1 MDNFLYEDVTYEIIG
16 CAYDTFKSVGVG
28 FNENMYHKVFH
39 KNLIQKGLDADYKRK
54 IGLDYSG
61 ERIANFEIDE
71 VVENKI
77 IVELKCIQSDF
88 LPENYAQIIT
98 YLKITGL
105 RLGLLIN
112 FGLTKAQPKR
122 IIFDEKIEPDSE
134 YWDNKFFADVAGK
147 EVTDTIIFLLRKIH
161 ATLGASLHSK
171 IYQSALRIELR
182 KNGLDFLDSVAINLN
197 IENIWLGSFE
207 IDYWLI
213 EKFLLIGIL
222 AGKNGPRGY
231 DILRMRSYLKRL
243 NLHHGLIAFW
253 STTNLQL
260 IGIYEP

>member
-1 MDNFLYEDVTYEIIG
+1 MANFLYKDITYDIIG
-16 CAYDTFKSVGVG
+16 CAYDTFKSVGIG
-28 FNENMYHKVFH
+28 FDENMYHKVFH
-39 KNLIQKGLDADYKRK
+39 KNLIQKGLDADYKRN
-54 IGLDYSG
+54 INLDYSG

-71 VVENKI
+71 IVEDKI

-88 LPENYAQIIT
+88 LPDNYAQIMT
-98 YLKITGL
+98 YLKVTGK

-122 IIFDEKIEPDSE
+122 IIFDQQIEPDSE
-134 YWDNKFFADVAGK
+134 YWDDKFFADSLKKDIA
-147 EVTDTIIFLLRKIH
+147 DATILSLRRIH
-161 ATLGASLHSK
+161 AALGASLHSK
-171 IYQSALRIELR
+171 IYKSAFRVELR
-182 KNGLDFLDSVAINLN
+182 KNSLEFADNVTIDIE
-197 IENIWLGSFE
+197 IENISFAPFE

-213 EKFLLIGIL
+213 ENSLLIGIL

-260 IGIYEP
+260 FGIYEP